1 MAYAHVD
8 AEDISQ
14 GGVVV
19 LDALVVPSDLEHR
32 PWCEVVSERLGVGTL
47 SVEPTDDVAFIA
59 AQSKV
64 SVSVPAVM
72 I

>member
-1 MAYAHVD
+1 MAYADVD

-32 PWCEVVSERLGVGTL
+32 SWFEVVSERLGVETL

-64 SVSVPAVM
+64 SVSVPAAM